1 MKTLETLSTIA
12 GKYFA
17 IWVIIIA
24 VIAFM
29 APTPFLG
36 LGGYI
41 TILLGVVMF
50 GMGLT
55 LKPVDFKIVLTKPL
69 PVFIGVGAQ
78 FVIMPLV
85 AFALAH
91 LLKLPPELAAGL
103 VLLGCVPGGTA
114 SNVMVYLAK
123 GNLALSVAMTSLST
137 LLAPVVTPLLLL
149 ILAGQWLPVD
159 PILMF
164 KSIVQVIIIPIVL
177 GLAVQYFFPKAV
189 EKSVSVV
196 PLISVLAIL
205 IIVSAVTAANASNVA
220 SSGLIVF
227 IAVFL
232 HNGFGLL
239 LGYLTAVMLGLNEN
253 DRRAISIE
261 VGMQNSG
268 LGVALATAHFS
279 PLAALPSV
287 WGAIWHNISG
297 PILAT
302 IWSKKPIVD
311 ENDDTDVLQANVL
324 SPAGK
329 IQE

>member
-1 MKTLETLSTIA
+1 MKVLQSISAVA

-17 IWVIIIA
+17 VWVVLIA
-24 VIAFM
+24 LLAFFFP
-29 APTPFLG
+29 AAFLG
-36 LGGYI
+36 FGSYI

-55 LKPVDFKIVLTKPL
+55 LKPVDFKIIFKSPL
-69 PVFIGVGAQ
+69 PVVIGVAAQ
-78 FVIMPLV
+78 FLIMPFA
-85 AFALAH
+85 AFAIAYV
-91 LLKLPPELAAGL
+91 LKLPPELAAGL

-137 LLAPVVTPLLLL
+137 LMAPIMTPLLLL
-149 ILAGQWLPVD
+149 LLAGQWLPVN
-159 PILMF
+159 PVSMF
-164 KSIVQVIIIPIVL
+164 LSIVQVIIIPIAL
-177 GLAVQYFFPKAV
+177 GILVQRFFPKAV
-189 EKSVSVV
+189 AKSVTIV
-196 PLISVLAIL
+196 PLISVAAIL
-205 IIVSAVTAANASNVA
+205 IIVSAVTAANAQNVI
-220 SSGLIVF
+220 SSGFIVF
-227 IAVFL
+227 FAVFL

-239 LGYLTAVMLGLNEN
+239 LGYLTAMAMGLNET
-253 DRRAISIE
+253 DRRAISLE

-302 IWSKKPIVD
+302 IWSKKSADKKEVVEVD
-311 ENDDTDVLQANVL
+311 RGVEAK
-324 SPAGK
+324 PWKA
-329 IQE
+329 

>member
-1 MKTLETLSTIA
+1 MKVLEMIGSIA

-17 IWVIIIA
+17 VWVIITA

-29 APTPFLG
+29 FPGPFLG
-36 LGGYI
+36 LGAYI

-55 LKPVDFKIVLTKPL
+55 LRAADFKIVVTNPL
-69 PVFIGVGAQ
+69 PVIIGVAAQ
-78 FVIMPLV
+78 FVVMPLI
-85 AFALAH
+85 AFGIAY

-137 LLAPVVTPLLLL
+137 LLAPIVTPLLLL
-149 ILAGQWLPVD
+149 VLAGQWLPVD
-159 PILMF
+159 AMSMF

-177 GLAVQYFFPKAV
+177 GLLIQRFFPGAV
-189 EKSVSVV
+189 AKSVSVV
-196 PLISVLAIL
+196 PIISVAAIL
-205 IIVSAVTAANASNVA
+205 IIVAAVTSANGGNVA
-220 SSGLIVF
+220 SSGVIVF

-232 HNGFGLL
+232 HNGLGLL
-239 LGYLTAVMLGLNEN
+239 LGYLIALLLGLNEN
-253 DRRAISIE
+253 DRRAISLE

-268 LGVALATAHFS
+268 LGVALATAHFG

-302 IWSKKPIVD
+302 IWSKKKTGGEDSDIAIKRAKVD
-311 ENDDTDVLQANVL
+311 L
-324 SPAGK
+324 
-329 IQE
+329 

>member
-1 MKTLETLSTIA
+1 MKVLESVSNFA

-17 IWVIIIA
+17 FWVILFA
-24 VIAFM
+24 VIAFLV
-29 APTPFLG
+29 PEPFLP
-36 LGGYI
+36 LGAYI
-41 TILLGVVMF
+41 SILLGVVMF

-55 LKPVDFKIVLTKPL
+55 MKPVDFKIVLTRPM
-69 PVFIGVGAQ
+69 PVIVGVAAQ
-78 FVIMPLV
+78 FLIMPLA
-85 AFALAH
+85 AFAIAYVLN
-91 LLKLPPELAAGL
+91 LPPELAAGL

-137 LLAPVVTPLLLL
+137 LLAPIMTPLLLL
-149 ILAGQWLPVD
+149 WLAGQWLPVD
-159 PILMF
+159 PMSMF
-164 KSIVQVIIIPIVL
+164 KSIIQVIIIPIAL
-177 GLAVQYFFPKAV
+177 GFIVQRFFPKAV
-189 EKSVSVV
+189 EKSITIV

-205 IIVSAVTAANASNVA
+205 IIVSAVTAANAGNVA

-227 IAVFL
+227 FAVFL

-239 LGYLTAVMLGLNEN
+239 LGYLTAMAMGLSEN
-253 DRRAISIE
+253 DRRAISLE

-302 IWSKKPIVD
+302 IWSKKP
-311 ENDDTDVLQANVL
+311 ANEEPVRAPGTGVKVAA
-324 SPAGK
+324 SEK
-329 IQE
+329 

>member
-1 MKTLETLSTIA
+1 MKFIESLSAFA

-17 IWVIIIA
+17 FFVVAIAIIA
-24 VIAFM
+24 FL
-29 APTPFLG
+29 APAPFLG
-36 LGGYI
+36 FGSYI

-55 LKPVDFKIVLTKPL
+55 LKPVDFKIVVAKPL
-69 PVFIGVGAQ
+69 PVIAGVCAQ
-78 FVIMPLV
+78 FIIMPLV
-85 AFALAH
+85 AFALAY
-91 LLKLPPELAAGL
+91 LLQLPAELAAGL
-103 VLLGCVPGGTA
+103 ILLGCVPGGTA

-123 GNLALSVAMTSLST
+123 GNVALSVAMTSLST
-137 LLAPVVTPLLLL
+137 LLAPIVTPLLLL
-149 ILAGQWLPVD
+149 LLAGQWMPVD
-159 PILMF
+159 AAAMF
-164 KSIVQVIIIPIVL
+164 LSIVQVIIVPIAL
-177 GLAVQYFFPKAV
+177 GFFINKFFPRAV
-189 EKSVSVV
+189 KKSVSVV

-205 IIVSAVTAANASNVA
+205 IIVSAVTAANSGNVA
-220 SSGLIVF
+220 SAGVIVF
-227 IAVFL
+227 AAVFL

-239 LGYLTAVMLGLNEN
+239 LGYFTAVMLGLNEN

-302 IWSKKPIVD
+302 IWSKKPVK
-311 ENDDTDVLQANVL
+311 EKVAATAVKPKAV
-324 SPAGK
+324 PASEK
-329 IQE
+329 L

>member
-1 MKTLETLSTIA
+1 MKVLEMIGSIA

-17 IWVIIIA
+17 VWVIITA

-29 APTPFLG
+29 FPGPFLG
-36 LGGYI
+36 LGAYI

-55 LKPVDFKIVLTKPL
+55 LRAADFKIVLTNPL
-69 PVFIGVGAQ
+69 PVIIGVAAQ
-78 FVIMPLV
+78 FVVMPLI
-85 AFALAH
+85 AFGIAY

-137 LLAPVVTPLLLL
+137 LLAPIVTPLLLL
-149 ILAGQWLPVD
+149 VLAGQWLPVD
-159 PILMF
+159 AMSMF

-177 GLAVQYFFPKAV
+177 GLLIQRFFPGVVA
-189 EKSVSVV
+189 KSVSVV
-196 PLISVLAIL
+196 PIISVAAIL
-205 IIVSAVTAANASNVA
+205 IIVAAVTSANGGNVA
-220 SSGLIVF
+220 SSGVIVF

-232 HNGFGLL
+232 HNGLGLL
-239 LGYLTAVMLGLNEN
+239 LGYLIALLLGLNEN
-253 DRRAISIE
+253 DRRAISLE

-268 LGVALATAHFS
+268 LGVALATAHFG

-302 IWSKKPIVD
+302 IWSKKKTGGEDSDIAIKRAKVD
-311 ENDDTDVLQANVL
+311 L
-324 SPAGK
+324 
-329 IQE
+329 

>member
-1 MKTLETLSTIA
+1 MKILEKLSALA

-17 IWVIIIA
+17 ILVIFAA
-24 VIAFM
+24 VIAFIF
-29 APTPFLG
+29 PSTFTVFG
-36 LGGYI
+36 SYI

-55 LKPVDFKIVLTKPL
+55 LKPVDFKLVFTNPM
-69 PVFIGVGAQ
+69 PVIAGIGTQ
-78 FVIMPLV
+78 YTIMPLI
-85 AFALAH
+85 AFGLAY

-103 VLLGCVPGGTA
+103 VLLGSVPGGTA

-123 GNLALSVAMTSLST
+123 GNVALSVAMTSLST
-137 LLAPVVTPLLLL
+137 MLAPIMTPLLLYL
-149 ILAGQWLPVD
+149 LAGQWLPVN
-159 PILMF
+159 PLAMFMSIL
-164 KSIVQVIIIPIVL
+164 QVIIIPIIL
-177 GLAVQYFFPKAV
+177 GLVVQRFFPTVVDKG
-189 EKSVSVV
+189 VSVI
-196 PLISVLAIL
+196 PLISVAAIL
-205 IIVSAVTAANASNVA
+205 IIVSAVTAANANNVVSA
-220 SSGLIVF
+220 GFLVF

-239 LGYLTAVMLGLNEN
+239 LGYLTALAMGLNEN

-302 IWSKKPIVD
+302 FWANKSID
-311 ENDDTDVLQANVL
+311 ETKVKVEKLV
-324 SPAGK
+324 
-329 IQE
+329 EH